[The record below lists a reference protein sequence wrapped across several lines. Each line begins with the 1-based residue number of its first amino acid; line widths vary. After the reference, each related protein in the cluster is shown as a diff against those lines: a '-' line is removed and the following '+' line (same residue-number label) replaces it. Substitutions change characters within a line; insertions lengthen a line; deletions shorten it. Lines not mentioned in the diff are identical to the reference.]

1 MGGRGVFSPII
12 HFHYYFLFFH
22 FTCSP
27 KSGMTLHVNSP
38 LFQVNL
44 SKMFTQE
51 KFKLKSKRDTFVKQN
66 IESKA
71 LKTAWSYLPYWN
83 SSVKQ
88 EVDHV
93 ISKVWCLHLS
103 YFSII
108 DKLKGKHVS
117 YHFYKILIHLSDTI
131 SLHEGLCFQKLQVCE
146 KFVLLYFSFCVTHT
160 WYWTAIKSRTRR

>member
-51 KFKLKSKRDTFVKQN
+51 KFKLKSKRDTLWN
-66 IESKA
+66 RA

-117 YHFYKILIHLSDTI
+117 SHFYKILIHLERCNLSSRRIMFSKTP
-131 SLHEGLCFQKLQVCE
+131 SLWKICFALLLVLCHSYLILNCNQ
-146 KFVLLYFSFCVTHT
+146 
-160 WYWTAIKSRTRR
+160 I

>member
-1 MGGRGVFSPII
+1 MWNR
-12 HFHYYFLFFH
+12 
-22 FTCSP
+22 T
-27 KSGMTLHVNSP
+27 
-38 LFQVNL
+38 
-44 SKMFTQE
+44 
-51 KFKLKSKRDTFVKQN
+51 
-66 IESKA
+66 SKA

-117 YHFYKILIHLSDTI
+117 FHFYKILINLSDTI
-131 SLHEGLCFQKLQVCE
+131 SLHEGLCFQKLQVWGENLFCSTSRSVSLILDIE
-146 KFVLLYFSFCVTHT
+146 LQSNLEHGDKCFYFILIFPMFWSTMLHFACLLRLRFCPL
-160 WYWTAIKSRTRR
+160 A

>member
-1 MGGRGVFSPII
+1 
-12 HFHYYFLFFH
+12 
-22 FTCSP
+22 
-27 KSGMTLHVNSP
+27 
-38 LFQVNL
+38 
-44 SKMFTQE
+44 MFVQE
-51 KFKLKSKRDTFVKQN
+51 KFKFKSKRDTLWN
-66 IESKA
+66 RTSKA

-117 YHFYKILIHLSDTI
+117 YHFYKILIYLERYNLSPRRIMFSKTP
-131 SLHEGLCFQKLQVCE
+131 SLGGNLFCSTSRSVSLILDIELQSNLEHGDKCFYFILIFPMFWSTMLHFAC
-146 KFVLLYFSFCVTHT
+146 LLRLRFCPL
-160 WYWTAIKSRTRR
+160 A

>member
-1 MGGRGVFSPII
+1 
-12 HFHYYFLFFH
+12 
-22 FTCSP
+22 
-27 KSGMTLHVNSP
+27 
-38 LFQVNL
+38 
-44 SKMFTQE
+44 MFTQE
-51 KFKLKSKRDTFVKQN
+51 KFELKSKRDTLWN
-66 IESKA
+66 RTSKA

-131 SLHEGLCFQKLQVCE
+131 SLHEGLCFSKTPSLGEKLFCSTSRSVSLILDIELQSNLEHGDKC
-146 KFVLLYFSFCVTHT
+146 FYFILIFPVFWSTMFHFTCFLRSRFCPLV
-160 WYWTAIKSRTRR
+160 